1 MTAKEKVLI
10 IDDEENLL
18 NGLKRHLRGDFQ
30 VLTASD
36 GRTAL
41 DLIERDGPIAV
52 AISDMRMPAMDGVA
66 TLEAIEKRSPQTVR
80 MMLTGNADQ
89 QTATDAINRGH
100 IFRFFNKPCPPQE
113 LLIGIEEALKYYRLV
128 NSEKQLLEQTLAGSV
143 RVLIDVLGLIDPSL
157 VKVSERAREWVL
169 PVAKG
174 LGLAHAWRLNLA
186 VMLAPIGRIALPRE
200 LCEKR
205 RTGAPLSE
213 IEQQVVAAVPET
225 TRDLITNIPRLAEV
239 AEIVYLQEKNYDGS
253 GFPEQAPGGTDI
265 PLAARVLRILTE
277 LAEEAGPDDLTAHDF
292 APLEAWSGIRFDPDL
307 LVRIKDILLPATA
320 ERRVPVK
327 EMHLKVLYLQRGD
340 LLCEDLY
347 APSGQFLLASGTRV
361 SDAQIRSLKNIGK
374 LSKADFMVRVHRE
387 IEPAITLSAIQ
398 GGAA

>member
-1 MTAKEKVLI
+1 MTAQEKVLI

-30 VLTASD
+30 VLTAGD
-36 GRTAL
+36 GQTAL
-41 DLIERDGPIAV
+41 DLIEREGPVAV

-66 TLEAIEKRSPQTVR
+66 TLEAIEKTSPQTVR

-100 IFRFFNKPCPPQE
+100 IFRFFNKPCAPKE
-113 LLIGIEEALKYYRLV
+113 LLAGIEEALRHYRLV
-128 NSEKQLLEQTLAGSV
+128 NGEKQLLEQTLAGSV

-157 VKVSERAREWVL
+157 VRVSERAREWVQ

-205 RTGAPLSE
+205 RAGEPLNE
-213 IEQQVVAAVPET
+213 IEQQIVSSVPET
-225 TRDLITNIPRLAEV
+225 TRDLISNIPRLAEV
-239 AEIVYLQEKNYDGS
+239 AEIVYLHEKNFDGS
-253 GFPEQAPGGTDI
+253 GFPESAPGGTDI
-265 PLAARVLRILTE
+265 PLAARVLRVLTE
-277 LAEEAGPDDLTAHDF
+277 LAQEAGPGNLTTQDF
-292 APLEAWSGIRFDPDL
+292 AALEAWSGIRFDPEL
-307 LVRIKDILLPATA
+307 LVKIKDILLPAMVEHRA
-320 ERRVPVK
+320 PFE
-327 EMHLKVLYLQRGD
+327 ELHLKVLYLKRGD
-340 LLCEDLY
+340 QICDDLH
-347 APSGQFLLASGTRV
+347 APSGQFLLAAGTRL

-374 LSKADFMVRVHRE
+374 LSKSEFMVRVHRE
-387 IEPAITLSAIQ
+387 IEPATTLYAIQ
-398 GGAA
+398 GGTA